1 MSTHIALTDREA
13 EFMNILWE
21 RGPCTVAEVSEALPD
36 DPAYTTVLTI
46 LRRLESKGYVGPT
59 KDVRAHRYAP
69 LIERDAARKSAL
81 TDLAGKLFAGS
92 SELLMSHLLAGKK
105 LTASDLK
112 RIRELLATEKRRR
125 K

>member
-1 MSTHIALTDREA
+1 MRIALTDREA

-21 RGPCTVAEVSEALPD
+21 HGACTVAEVCEHLAD
-36 DPAYTTVLTI
+36 DPAYTTALTI
-46 LRRLESKGYVGPT
+46 LRNLEGKGFVSAT

-81 TDLAGKLFAGS
+81 TDLAGKLFDGS
-92 SELLMSHLLAGKK
+92 SELLMSHLMAGRQ
-105 LTASDLK
+105 LTANDIK
-112 RIRELLATEKRRR
+112 RIRELITSQKRSR

>member
-1 MSTHIALTDREA
+1 MTTRITLTDREA

-21 RGPCTVAEVSEALPD
+21 RGACTVAEVCEHLPD

-46 LRRLESKGYVGPT
+46 LRNLEGKGYVGAT

-69 LIERDAARKSAL
+69 LIERDDARKSAL
-81 TDLAGKLFAGS
+81 SDLTGKLFAGS
-92 SELLMSHLLAGKK
+92 SELLMSHLMAGRK

-112 RIRELLATEKRRR
+112 RIRELLGPEKRR
-125 K
+125 KK